1 MECPFYSFVR
11 KTDSLWLCVDYRG
24 LNKISRK
31 DKYLLP
37 LLTDLLDAL
46 QKVQIYIKIDLRHA
60 YHLVRIA
67 NRDEWKTT
75 FCTCYGSFK
84 QLVMPFRLTN
94 ALTAFQW
101 FMNDIF
107 SDLVDVCMV
116 IYLDDILIYFV
127 DEAEYT

>member
-60 YHLVRIA
+60 YHLVHIA
-67 NRDEWKTT
+67 NRDE
-75 FCTCYGSFK
+75 
-84 QLVMPFRLTN
+84 
-94 ALTAFQW
+94 
-101 FMNDIF
+101 
-107 SDLVDVCMV
+107 
-116 IYLDDILIYFV
+116 
-127 DEAEYT
+127 